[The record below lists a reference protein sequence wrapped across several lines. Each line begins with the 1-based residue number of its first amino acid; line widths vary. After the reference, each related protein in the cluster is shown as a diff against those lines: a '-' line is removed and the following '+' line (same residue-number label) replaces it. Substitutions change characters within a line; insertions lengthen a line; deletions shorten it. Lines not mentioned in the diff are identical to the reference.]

1 LTEPFSFVPVNGQEI
16 FSVARYFKKHWG
28 LELLGDI
35 HLQND
40 FPNPPHYDPRN
51 SFSGGSAGVIY
62 RFKNAS
68 TTPFVHVLIGGE
80 IADGPHYQ
88 DDNWG
93 PVGTVGGGMDWRT
106 SLFKHSYGDS
116 PDSGG
121 LPARLRRIG
130 QGDIGGIGNVN
141 ALRLSAGAVFHSGS
155 DDATRA
161 VLGLRAWLRRPRS
174 FPASRDL
181 TRRSAISTP
190 GKAHVHLVGTGVSGN
205 GETATVATGSL
216 ASALIR

>member
-1 LTEPFSFVPVNGQEI
+1 L
-16 FSVARYFKKHWG
+16 G

-93 PVGTVGGGMDWRT
+93 PVGTVGGGMDCET
-106 SLFKHSYGDS
+106 SLFKHHMAIRLIQADYQRVYEDWGKGI
-116 PDSGG
+116 SG
-121 LPARLRRIG
+121 
-130 QGDIGGIGNVN
+130 
-141 ALRLSAGAVFHSGS
+141 
-155 DDATRA
+155 
-161 VLGLRAWLRRPRS
+161 
-174 FPASRDL
+174 
-181 TRRSAISTP
+181 
-190 GKAHVHLVGTGVSGN
+190 
-205 GETATVATGSL
+205 
-216 ASALIR
+216 ASAM